1 MLNLAESLYAR
12 KVFSTI
18 GHCRYYYNFPSSEPN
33 GIISHKF
40 IRDPRSYPAM
50 YLNLLRT
57 FLAHRHHQLETLLT
71 LQYQMLWKVWS
82 MIIKNRKRPA
92 SRYRT
97 SPILRRPQP
106 ILFYWLT

>member
-50 YLNLLRT
+50 YLN
-57 FLAHRHHQLETLLT
+57 
-71 LQYQMLWKVWS
+71 
-82 MIIKNRKRPA
+82 
-92 SRYRT
+92 
-97 SPILRRPQP
+97 
-106 ILFYWLT
+106 